1 MAASPPCLI
10 RVGKLGPVRPP
21 VISSFRGVN
30 RLAVRLLRQRRGV
43 VALHRAVLPRQSSI
57 VIAAG
62 EDPDLIVKHL
72 IDEPMLFVDSL
83 GPASGKFV
91 FQRLRLT
98 NASEWIA

>member
-1 MAASPPCLI
+1 MA
-10 RVGKLGPVRPP
+10 VLGPSVALR
-21 VISSFRGVN
+21 SG
-30 RLAVRLLRQRRGV
+30 LLRQRRGAV
-43 VALHRAVLPRQSSI
+43 DFQRAVPPWQSSV

-91 FQRLRLT
+91 FQRLRFT
-98 NASEWIA
+98 NASERVALVSLE